1 MRAIRYL
8 SSMNKY
14 QKLLSLLLA
23 LSIIVGGV
31 AFWASA
37 YTHEINDKSEA
48 SYDRV
53 YDAITTYGK

>member
-1 MRAIRYL
+1 MHAIRYL
-8 SSMNKY
+8 NNMNKC

-23 LSIIVGGV
+23 LSIIAGGV
-31 AFWASA
+31 ALWASA
-37 YTHEINDKSEA
+37 YTHEINNKSEA